1 MAKPLTQMNIQEL
14 SVSDRIRMAEELW
27 DSILEDQASI
37 EVTDA
42 QKKVLE
48 QRIKSYSST
57 PSEGSTWEEVNDRL
71 K

>member
-27 DSILEDQASI
+27 DSVLEDQASI

>member
-1 MAKPLTQMNIQEL
+1 MNIQEL

-27 DSILEDQASI
+27 DSILDDQASI

-42 QKKVLE
+42 QKQILE
-48 QRIKSYSST
+48 QRIKSYSSS

>member
-1 MAKPLTQMNIQEL
+1 MAKSLTKMNIQEL

-27 DSILEDQASI
+27 DSILDDQASI

-42 QKKVLE
+42 QKQILE
-48 QRIKSYSST
+48 QRIKSYSSS

>member
-1 MAKPLTQMNIQEL
+1 MAKSLTQMEIQEL
-14 SVSDRIRMAEELW
+14 SALERIRLAEELW
-27 DSILEDQASI
+27 DSILDDQASI

-48 QRIKSYSST
+48 LRIKSHSST

>member
-27 DSILEDQASI
+27 DSVLEDQASI

-42 QKKVLE
+42 QKKALE
-48 QRIKSYSST
+48 QRLKIYKSS

>member
-27 DSILEDQASI
+27 DSVLEDQASI

-57 PSEGSTWEEVNDRL
+57 PTEGSTWEEVNDRL

>member
-27 DSILEDQASI
+27 DSVLEDQASI

-57 PSEGSTWEEVNDRL
+57 PSEGLTWEEVNDRL